1 MKAIEQV
8 LDILNG
14 SINYEFDGTVL
25 KVTSYFTGET
35 VRLDL
40 GNLTQEMLDE
50 LQVEDDNEEEWED
63 EQ

>member
-14 SINYEFDGTVL
+14 SISYEFDGTVL

-40 GNLTQEMLDE
+40 GNITQEMLDE

>member
-1 MKAIEQV
+1 MKSIEQV

-14 SINYEFDGTVL
+14 SISYEFDGTVL

>member
-14 SINYEFDGTVL
+14 SISYEFDGTVL
-25 KVTSYFTGET
+25 KITSYFTGET

>member
-14 SINYEFDGTVL
+14 SISYEFDGTVL